1 MCSSITTE
9 KTCFSWAFWFPLYLH
24 TKSTEASTATAAGL
38 SSLQFVRRSGL
49 QTVDLGAWYMTR
61 SLFSN
66 QTGDGNRGCRPNSG
80 FPQIDQE
87 TQGPGANKT
96 ARAVM
101 QPFSHCRRAACP
113 AGGERQMEREARRRQ
128 RRQALPVQG
137 IPVKV
142 VSHPRR
148 VYRDHCVLLC
158 VKRLPVPT
166 VEHLSTELE
175 PSSRSG
181 PEDRWALACTKGLAI
196 EQIERW
202 HHKFRVTVVFETL
215 L

>member
-1 MCSSITTE
+1 
-9 KTCFSWAFWFPLYLH
+9 
-24 TKSTEASTATAAGL
+24 
-38 SSLQFVRRSGL
+38 
-49 QTVDLGAWYMTR
+49 MTR

-101 QPFSHCRRAACP
+101 QAFSHCRGAARP
-113 AGGERQMEREARRRQ
+113 AGGERKMERETRRRPREAGPACQ
-128 RRQALPVQG
+128 CKGFLG
-137 IPVKV
+137 KV

-148 VYRDHCVLLC
+148 VYRDHGCVLLC

-181 PEDRWALACTKGLAI
+181 PEDRRALACTKGLAI
-196 EQIERW
+196 ERIKSW
-202 HHKFRVTVVFETL
+202 HHKFRVTCAWGPRCKVNES
-215 L
+215 